1 MKESKVGVLSLLGLI
16 GAYLIFRYPLFYIHR
31 MKQWSFILM
40 VVGLIAISLS
50 GIVLKRK
57 VLPIS
62 IFIGYVLGFFAGY
75 FFQFD
80 YGRDL
85 NSMWI
90 IWTCVYLIAF
100 LAGGMAEFLVKK
112 EKEKE

>member
-1 MKESKVGVLSLLGLI
+1 MKESKAGILSLLGLI
-16 GAYLIFRYPLFYIHR
+16 GAYLIFRYPLFSIHR
-31 MKQWSFILM
+31 MKQWPFILM
-40 VVGLIAISLS
+40 IVGLIAISLS

-80 YGRDL
+80 YGREL

-90 IWTCVYLIAF
+90 IWLCVYLVSF
-100 LAGGMAEFLVKK
+100 FVGCVAEFFAKK
-112 EKEKE
+112 EKL